1 MRKHQIEALILLL
14 AALFAAK
21 AHADMPVH
29 MSCISR
35 DTRTQLVA
43 DVVVMGDGIA
53 RGNIQRLNGG
63 RDMTVNHQT
72 ASISYSLKGN
82 RQTQIRFRPTS
93 SYTGVKTAILTI
105 PGNLEAGTLRTSAA
119 RLVVKGNG
127 KDAVSTVNC
136 KALQL

>member
-14 AALFAAK
+14 AAFLAAK

-35 DTRTQLVA
+35 DTRTKLVA

-53 RGNIQRLNGG
+53 RGSIQRLDGG
-63 RDMTVNHQT
+63 RDMMVDHQS
-72 ASISYSLKGN
+72 ASISYSIQGG

-93 SYTGVKTAILTI
+93 SFTGVKSATLTLS
-105 PGNLEAGTLRTSAA
+105 GNLEQGTLRTGAA
-119 RLVVKGNG
+119 RLMVKGNG

-136 KALQL
+136 QTMQM